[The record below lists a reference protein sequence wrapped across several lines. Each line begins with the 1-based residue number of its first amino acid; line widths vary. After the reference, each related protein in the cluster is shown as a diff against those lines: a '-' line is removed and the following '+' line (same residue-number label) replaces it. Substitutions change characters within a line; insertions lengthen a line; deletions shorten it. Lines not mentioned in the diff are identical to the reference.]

1 MPRFIAARPDS
12 RLITLPWDV
21 PLEDWPTDSLVAL
34 PRGISRH
41 VVRFVRVGTEIYAV
55 KEVLEHLAI
64 HEYRL
69 LHDLTR
75 LDTPSVE
82 PVGVVTGRVDAH
94 GEPLDSVLIT
104 KHLQFS
110 LPYRSL
116 FTRGVRQDTVN
127 RLVDAMVVLLARL
140 HLIGFLWGDVSLSN
154 TLFRRD
160 AGSFAA
166 YLVDAETG
174 ELHQDL
180 SDGQREHDL
189 TIART
194 NLFGEFSDLEAGGL
208 LDEALKPLVLVE
220 AIENR
225 YRDLWSELTGVEEF
239 DGSEMHRIESRVRR
253 LNALGFDVAELDIT
267 TDFAGSTIRI
277 QPKVVDAGHHSRR
290 LLRLTGLDTEENQAR
305 RLLNDLDYFRARTDQ
320 QNADESIVAHQW
332 LTEEFEPVVEAVP
345 HELRGKLEPA
355 ELYHEVLE
363 HRWFLSEQ
371 AGHEVPMID
380 AIESYVSTV
389 LRGLPDEAIVSAT
402 GDDGPAL
409 ANPYDPSQGFAD
421 DDETKPY
428 DPWEDGDEAPEA
440 GPEATSDFLDIA
452 ALRRK
457 AAASKASRIDDEA
470 VG

>member
-1 MPRFIAARPDS
+1 MTAMPRFLSAKPDA
-12 RLITLPWDV
+12 RLITLPWET
-21 PLEDWPTDSLVAL
+21 PLAEWPEESLVAL

-41 VVRFVRVGTEIYAV
+41 VVRFVRVGSDVYAV
-55 KEVLEHLAI
+55 KEVLEHLAK

-69 LHDLTR
+69 LRDLTR

-82 PVGVVTGRVDAH
+82 PVGVVTTRLDRA
-94 GEPLDSVLIT
+94 GEPLDPILIT

-116 FTRGVRQDTVN
+116 FSRGVRQDTVN

-174 ELHQDL
+174 ELHDQL

-189 TIART
+189 QIARV
-194 NLFGEFSDLEAGGL
+194 NLFGEFCDLEAGGL
-208 LDEALKPLVLVE
+208 LDANLDPLTLVQT
-220 AIENR
+220 IESR
-225 YRDLWSELTGVEEF
+225 YRELWAELTEVEEF
-239 DGSEMHRIESRVRR
+239 DGSEMHRIEGRVRR

-305 RLLNDLDYFRARTDQ
+305 RLLNDLDAYRARTDQ
-320 QNADESIVAHQW
+320 QGADESIVAHQW
-332 LTEEFEPVVEAVP
+332 LTNRFEPVVNLVP
-345 HELRGKLEPA
+345 GEMRKKLEPA

-363 HRWFLSEQ
+363 HRWYLGER
-371 AGHEVPMID
+371 AGREIPID
-380 AIESYVSTV
+380 EAAQSYVDDV
-389 LRGLPDEAIVSAT
+389 LQNLPDEQIALSAMESM
-402 GDDGPAL
+402 GPL
-409 ANPYDPSQGFAD
+409 ANPFDPSQGFV
-421 DDETKPY
+421 DDEAEKPY
-428 DPWEDGDEAPEA
+428 DPWEDDGEAPGGDEPPAREY
-440 GPEATSDFLDIA
+440 LDIA
-452 ALRRK
+452 ALRAR
-457 AAASKASRIDDEA
+457 AAR
-470 VG
+470 G